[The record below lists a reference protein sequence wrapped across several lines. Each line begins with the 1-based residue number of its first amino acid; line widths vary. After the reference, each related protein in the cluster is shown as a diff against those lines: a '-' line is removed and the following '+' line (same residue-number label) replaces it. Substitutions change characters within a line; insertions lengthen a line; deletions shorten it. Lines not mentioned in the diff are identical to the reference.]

1 MDAED
6 ARAIGARARMIRR
19 RRGLSLEVAA
29 GLAGITKTYLSMLE
43 LGQRGFNRRG
53 LIEDLADALTCSVAD
68 LTGRPSRVTDRDTA
82 KALATVPHISLA
94 INDCTLDD
102 VPDMP
107 ARPVE
112 QLAAAAAQANAYLD
126 AAQFSLA
133 GQCLGALLSELHI
146 HAVTGDSDTRR
157 VALAAL
163 AEACLVGASVARHL
177 GHTDLAVKTAQ
188 RGYDAAQRLDD
199 STRAGLLTMHHSLGL
214 AWIGARHRV
223 TTVLDEALAQITPDP
238 SAADTGPAQA
248 AGMMHLTAAMHHARQ
263 ERAGQADDHLGHAE
277 ELARRT
283 GERNAL
289 LQHFGPVNVV
299 TWGVNVAVE
308 LGRGPVVAARI
319 EPDVPRLLDTFGSP
333 VRGGA
338 LHFDLARAYAQADGA
353 RDAEAIRH
361 LDAADRLAPQYVRP
375 DPIARDLVVT
385 LVRRATRRLWE
396 LDSLRNRFGIGGQGP
411 RKVDS

>member
-1 MDAED
+1 MDSV
-6 ARAIGARARMIRR
+6 GARTIGQQVRMIRR
-19 RRGLSLEVAA
+19 RRGLGLKIAA
-29 GLAGITKTYLSMLE
+29 DQAGISKQYLSFLE
-43 LGQRGFNRRG
+43 RGERGFNRRG
-53 LIEDLADALTCSVAD
+53 LLEDLADAISCSVAD
-68 LTGRPSRVTDRDTA
+68 LTGRPNQETDRDTA
-82 KALATVPHISLA
+82 AALATVPAISLA

-112 QLAAAAAQANAYLD
+112 QLAAAATQANAHLD
-126 AAQFSLA
+126 AARFSLA
-133 GQCLGALLSELHI
+133 GQGLGALLGELHV
-146 HAVTGDSDTRR
+146 HVVTGNSDTRR

-177 GHTDLAVKTAQ
+177 GHADLAVRTAQ
-188 RGYDAAQRLDD
+188 RGYDAARLLND

-223 TTVLDEALAQITPDP
+223 TTVLDEALAEITPDP

-248 AGMMHLTAAMHHARQ
+248 AGMMHLSAAMHHARQ
-263 ERAGQADDHLGHAE
+263 GRAGQADDHLGHAQ

-283 GERNAL
+283 GERNTL
-289 LQHFGPVNVV
+289 LQHFGPVNVT

-308 LGRGPVVAARI
+308 LGRGPVVADRI
-319 EPDVPRLLDTFGSP
+319 APDVPRLLDAFGSA

-338 LHFDLARAYAQADGA
+338 LHFDLARAYAQAEGA

-375 DPIARDLVVT
+375 DPMARDLVLT
-385 LVRRATRRLWE
+385 LDRRAPRRVWE
-396 LDSLRNRFGIGGQGP
+396 LDSLRNRFGIG
-411 RKVDS
+411 KVNKP